1 MATRLHD
8 VCLGILFVAFCSCSG
23 STPEEGTPAGMAE
36 STDPSGVIEAHERLV
51 RALETSDTEALA
63 SILDQSSEFLVFHP
77 KSAKRIDEIDETV
90 RGFERM
96 SRSLGTME
104 WTEVHAMIN
113 RRGDLAWLTSHL
125 LLEAPALDE
134 PFLGR
139 ATEIWIRRADGWKL
153 VHGHWSDEP
162 PGL

>member
-23 STPEEGTPAGMAE
+23 PTSEEETPASMSD
-36 STDPSGVIEAHERLV
+36 STDPSGVIEAHEKLI
-51 RALETSDTEALA
+51 RALETNDVESLA
-63 SILDQSSEFLVFHP
+63 SVLDQSSEFLVFHP
-77 KSAKRIDEIDETV
+77 KSASRINEIDEAM

-96 SRSLGTME
+96 SRSLGVTE

-113 RRGDLAWLTSHL
+113 RRGDLAWLTSHML
-125 LLEAPALDE
+125 MEAPALDE

-139 ATEIWIRRADGWKL
+139 GTEIWIRRVDGWKL